1 MINGDVTKR
10 TVKLSEIDTIGERE
24 NRLFQV
30 SCREDFFRVEKFFQ
44 KRKNLKSYLKRKDVT
59 DVTISI
65 IDIHKE
71 V

>member
-30 SCREDFFRVEKFFQ
+30 SCREDFYRLERCFQ
-44 KRKNLKSYLKRKDVT
+44 KRKNLRAYINRPEVADVKIT
-59 DVTISI
+59 I
-65 IDIHKE
+65 IDIHEK
-71 V
+71 